1 MKYPKKVE
9 RRPDR
14 IAVVRY
20 PKKVGCRPDRIAAV
34 RHPEK
39 VGCRSD
45 RIAAVR
51 HPNKVE
57 RWPGRIPDVRHPG
70 RISENF
76 RPGGMSEATRRKG
89 GGLRGQGRGIHVA
102 IFGEDPTTSK
112 IRIY

>member
-1 MKYPKKVE
+1 MKYPEKVE

-14 IAVVRY
+14 IPAMRY
-20 PKKVGCRPDRIAAV
+20 
-34 RHPEK
+34 PEK
-39 VGCRSD
+39 VGCRPD

-57 RWPGRIPDVRHPG
+57 RWPGRIPDVRY
-70 RISENF
+70 
-76 RPGGMSEATRRKG
+76 PGGMSTEKNFGSEMSGCNERCHASQG
-89 GGLRGQGRGIHVA
+89 GGLRCQGRGIHVA